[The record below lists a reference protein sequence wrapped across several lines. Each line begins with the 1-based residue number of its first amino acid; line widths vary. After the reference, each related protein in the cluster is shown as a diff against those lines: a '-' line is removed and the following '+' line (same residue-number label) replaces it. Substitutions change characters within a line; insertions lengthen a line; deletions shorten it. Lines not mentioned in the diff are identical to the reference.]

1 MFLQSVTAR
10 LFLLIGLPMVAI
22 VAFVGASLW
31 MFSLLNQ
38 GMGRVYDD
46 RVVPLTQLK
55 EITDSYTDTVNA
67 VNKADNGL
75 MIPNEAAQLMEESQQ
90 NIKTQWRDYRSG
102 RLNAQELELVKQAD
116 ALFGGADEVIEEARV
131 ILLDMGDSLSW
142 DEDGDTLV
150 TEYNGDLYDYVDPI
164 TDKIAELSEIQLKIA
179 REERT
184 AAQSLYDT
192 SFLAGLMVS
201 ALTLFL
207 VAGVGWFVGR
217 SINIPLQNLS
227 TGIYRV
233 EQDKDLTK
241 TLKQERSDEIG
252 QVASSFNLMLGEFSE
267 TMKSV
272 STTSES
278 VRVASDELAEIVGEN
293 KKDVDEQSRQTEEV
307 SEASKQMV
315 SAIQQVSGNAKKANL
330 AAGDANQAVST
341 SRVVV
346 ETTLES
352 VKRLE
357 VQVSEASDIIERVRR
372 DSDAISSVLDVIRGI
387 SEQTNLLALNAAIEA
402 ARAGDQGRGFA
413 VVADEVRAL
422 AVRTQ
427 DSTQE
432 IQSMIDLLHDG
443 ISSAVKTIE
452 DGRKEMETTVLQA
465 DKTSESLG
473 VISNAV
479 GQITQMN
486 EEIDAATSEQNLM
499 SENISENI
507 ASMASAGRRSQAQI
521 ERLNV
526 ASQEL
531 QSTSESMA
539 KRVNQ
544 FSFD

>member
-1 MFLQSVTAR
+1 
-10 LFLLIGLPMVAI
+10 
-22 VAFVGASLW
+22 
-31 MFSLLNQ
+31 
-38 GMGRVYDD
+38 
-46 RVVPLTQLK
+46 
-55 EITDSYTDTVNA
+55 
-67 VNKADNGL
+67 
-75 MIPNEAAQLMEESQQ
+75 
-90 NIKTQWRDYRSG
+90 
-102 RLNAQELELVKQAD
+102 
-116 ALFGGADEVIEEARV
+116 
-131 ILLDMGDSLSW
+131 
-142 DEDGDTLV
+142 
-150 TEYNGDLYDYVDPI
+150 
-164 TDKIAELSEIQLKIA
+164 
-179 REERT
+179 
-184 AAQSLYDT
+184 
-192 SFLAGLMVS
+192 
-201 ALTLFL
+201 
-207 VAGVGWFVGR
+207 
-217 SINIPLQNLS
+217 
-227 TGIYRV
+227 
-233 EQDKDLTK
+233 
-241 TLKQERSDEIG
+241 
-252 QVASSFNLMLGEFSE
+252 
-267 TMKSV
+267 
-272 STTSES
+272 
-278 VRVASDELAEIVGEN
+278 
-293 KKDVDEQSRQTEEV
+293 
-307 SEASKQMV
+307 
-315 SAIQQVSGNAKKANL
+315 
-330 AAGDANQAVST
+330 
-341 SRVVV
+341 
-346 ETTLES
+346 
-352 VKRLE
+352 
-357 VQVSEASDIIERVRR
+357 VRR

-452 DGRKEMETTVLQA
+452 EGRKEMETTVLQA